1 MKKKIWA
8 ICLTLVLALAAFA
21 ISGCSLFNDVGTISW
36 VKEPAKVYTLKET
49 DKPSFELKVNLNNAN
64 SEGKTEIT
72 VKYPNGGYDSQIKI
86 DNFTTATVGTRTATV
101 TFEKLTLKFSY
112 KVIDGNFAD
121 GTGAETDPYL
131 VATTGQFQNMLNQK
145 SFGYYKLTNNID
157 FTGTAINM
165 ANDGAAA
172 ADKDAW
178 VGVLDGNGYIVS
190 GISQVRTKNGE
201 ISNKYNE
208 VFGKVSREKEKFVL
222 KNITF
227 DFASTG
233 ESATMGLV
241 TCFGDKGVLEF
252 NNVKVTGYLN
262 AANTSNSNVAPFVTF
277 MYRGSKYLGSLN
289 ITNCVSDIKIYNSY
303 AIHHVSGFIAGQSDD
318 SDTKFKPLSSGNIKF
333 ENSKFTGYI
342 EGAKVA
348 SAAFI
353 TSKGDP
359 SKIYTFN
366 ACSVG
371 TEVEGTKIIKAT
383 SICGEVAYTNGKI
396 SGVYNYDKENGNSE
410 EYKIN
415 KIIDTSLKTVDIKVT
430 GDVLECSVAGD
441 TADDY
446 KVFSLC
452 GMVYTYLS
460 ANGSHASGSL
470 KFVQPVDKTNVV
482 NGKLTQ
488 TLLKIRI
495 NADGTTD
502 NTDTKYGSNLF
513 KLENGAITYYGKSVF
528 CNKLSFKNSQGK
540 DNCEVIVVAYKEGKA
555 IAIGTKGGL
564 NFDAEK

>member
-8 ICLTLVLALAAFA
+8 ICLTLVLSLAAFA

-36 VKEPAKVYTLKET
+36 IKEPAKTYTLNET
-49 DKPSFELKVNLNNAN
+49 EKPSFTLKAELKD
-64 SEGKTEIT
+64 KTINVT
-72 VKYPNGGYDSQIKI
+72 YPNGDYDSQIEVK
-86 DNFTTATVGTRTATV
+86 NFTTTTVGTRTATV
-101 TFEKLTLKFSY
+101 TFEKLTLSFSY
-112 KVIDGNFAD
+112 KVVDGKFAD

-172 ADKDAW
+172 ADEDAW

-241 TCFGDKGVLEF
+241 TCFGNKGVLEF

-262 AANTSNSNVAPFVTF
+262 AANTSNSSIAPFITF

-289 ITNCVSDIKIYNSY
+289 ITNCISDIKIYNSY
-303 AIHHVSGFIAGQSDD
+303 AIHNVSGFISGMSENGGG
-318 SDTKFKPLSSGNIKF
+318 FNPLSSGNIKF

-342 EGAKVA
+342 EGAKQL

-353 TSKGDP
+353 VSRGDP
-359 SKIYTFN
+359 SAVYTFN
-366 ACSVG
+366 GCSVG
-371 TEVEGTKIIKAT
+371 TEAEGTKIVKST
-383 SICGEVAYTNGKI
+383 SKSGKVTHDYVVEENANTVAGIDGTLKI
-396 SGVYNYDKENGNSE
+396 DK
-410 EYKIN
+410 
-415 KIIDTSLKTVDIKVT
+415 SLKAVDIKVT
-430 GDVLECSVAGD
+430 GDVLECSVVGD

-452 GMVYTYLS
+452 GMVYSYL
-460 ANGSHASGSL
+460 NEKGEHPEGSL
-470 KFVQPVDKTNVV
+470 KFVQPVDKNNVV
-482 NGKLTQ
+482 GGKLTQ

-495 NADGTTD
+495 KADSTTE

-513 KLENGAITYYGKSVF
+513 VLENGAISYYGKSVF
-528 CNKLSFKNSQGK
+528 CNKLSFKNSKGK

-564 NFDAEK
+564 NFDADK

>member
-36 VKEPAKVYTLKET
+36 VKEPAKVYSLNET

-112 KVIDGNFAD
+112 KVIDGKFAD
-121 GTGAETDPYL
+121 GTGADTDPYL
-131 VATTGQFQNMLNQK
+131 VATTGQFQNMLKQK
-145 SFGYYKLTNNID
+145 SFAFYKLANNID

-172 ADKDAW
+172 ADEDAW

-190 GISQVRTKNGE
+190 GISQVHTKNGE

-208 VFGKVSREKEKFVL
+208 VFGKVAKEKEKFVL

-241 TCFGDKGVLEF
+241 TCFGNKGVLEF

-262 AANTSNSNVAPFVTF
+262 AANTSNSSIAPFITF

-289 ITNCVSDIKIYNSY
+289 ITNCISDIKIYNSY
-303 AIHHVSGFIAGQSDD
+303 AIHNVSGFISGMSEN
-318 SDTKFKPLSSGNIKF
+318 SNEFKPLSSGNIKF

-342 EGAKVA
+342 EGAKQL

-353 TSKGDP
+353 VSGGDP
-359 SKIYTFN
+359 SAVYTFN
-366 ACSVG
+366 GCSVG
-371 TEVEGTKIIKAT
+371 TEAEGTKIVKST
-383 SICGEVAYTNGKI
+383 SKSGKVTHNNVVEENANTVAGIDGTLKI
-396 SGVYNYDKENGNSE
+396 DK
-410 EYKIN
+410 
-415 KIIDTSLKTVDIKVT
+415 SLKAVDIKVT
-430 GDVLECSVAGD
+430 GDVLECSVVGD

-452 GMVYTYLS
+452 GMVYSYLN
-460 ANGSHASGSL
+460 AEGKHPSGSL
-470 KFVQPVDKTNVV
+470 KFVQPVDKNNVV
-482 NGKLTQ
+482 GGKLMQ

-495 NADGTTD
+495 NAEGTTK
-502 NTDTKYGSNLF
+502 NEDTKYGSNLF
-513 KLENGAITYYGKSVF
+513 VLENGAITYYGKSVF
-528 CNKLSFKNSQGK
+528 CNKLSFKSGEN

-564 NFDAEK
+564 NFDADK

>member
-36 VKEPAKVYTLKET
+36 VKEPAKVYTLNET
-49 DKPSFELKVNLNNAN
+49 DKPSFELKAELKD
-64 SEGKTEIT
+64 KTINVT
-72 VKYPNGGYDSQIKI
+72 YPKGQYDSQIEVK
-86 DNFTTATVGTRTATV
+86 NFTTATVGTRTATV
-101 TFEKLTLKFSY
+101 TFEKLTLSFSY

-233 ESATMGLV
+233 ESATLGLV

-262 AANTSNSNVAPFVTF
+262 AANTSNSSIAPFITF

-289 ITNCVSDIKIYNSY
+289 ITNCISDIKIYNSY
-303 AIHHVSGFIAGQSDD
+303 AIHNVSGFISGMSENND
-318 SDTKFKPLSSGNIKF
+318 KFKPLSSGNIKF

-342 EGAKVA
+342 EGAKQL

-353 TSKGDP
+353 VSGGDP
-359 SKIYTFN
+359 SAVYTFN
-366 ACSVG
+366 GCSVG
-371 TEVEGTKIIKAT
+371 TEAEGTKIVKST
-383 SICGEVAYTNGKI
+383 SKSGKVTHNNVVEENANTVAGIDGTLKI
-396 SGVYNYDKENGNSE
+396 DK
-410 EYKIN
+410 
-415 KIIDTSLKTVDIKVT
+415 SLKAVDIKVT
-430 GDVLECSVAGD
+430 GDVLECSVVGD

-452 GMVYTYLS
+452 GMVYSYLN
-460 ANGSHASGSL
+460 AEGKHPSGSL
-470 KFVQPVDKTNVV
+470 KFVQPVDKNNVV
-482 NGKLTQ
+482 GGKLKQ

-495 NADGTTD
+495 NAEGTTK
-502 NTDTKYGSNLF
+502 NEDTKYGSNLF
-513 KLENGAITYYGKSVF
+513 VLENGAITYYGKSVF
-528 CNKLSFKNSQGK
+528 CNKLSFKSGEN

-564 NFDAEK
+564 NFDADK

>member
-36 VKEPAKVYTLKET
+36 VKEPAKVYTLHET
-49 DKPSFELKVNLNNAN
+49 DKPSFELKAELKKGETINV
-64 SEGKTEIT
+64 T
-72 VKYPNGGYDSQIKI
+72 YPNGQYDSQIEVK
-86 DNFTTATVGTRTATV
+86 NFTTATVGTRTATV
-101 TFEKLTLKFSY
+101 TFEKLTLSFSY

-131 VATTGQFQNMLNQK
+131 VATKGQFQNMLNQK

-303 AIHHVSGFIAGQSDD
+303 AIHYVSGFIAGQSAD
-318 SDTKFKPLSSGNIKF
+318 SERDKYYPLSSGNIKF

-342 EGAKVA
+342 EGAKVV
-348 SAAFI
+348 SAAFM

-371 TEVEGTKIIKAT
+371 TEAEGTKIIKAT
-383 SICGEVAYTNGKI
+383 SICGEVAYTDGKT
-396 SGVYNYDKENGNSE
+396 SGVYNYDKENGNSD

-430 GDVLECSVAGD
+430 GDDLECSVVGD

-452 GMVYTYLS
+452 GMGYTYLS

-470 KFVQPVDKTNVV
+470 KFVQPVDKTKVV
-482 NGKLTQ
+482 GGKLTQ

-495 NADGTTD
+495 NADGTTE

-513 KLENGAITYYGKSVF
+513 VLENGAITYYGKSVF
-528 CNKLSFKNSQGK
+528 CNKLSFKDSQGK

-564 NFDAEK
+564 NFDANK